1 MIRTDKEYKELKQRM
16 SKSAELLEQ
25 QRKHFESMGLS
36 KEQVKR
42 ALMPTVSFQKQ
53 QLEELQFYE
62 RLKEKKQI
70 PKSFYSFNS
79 VGTLLIAGRIARGWS
94 QKELADQL
102 GVSESVI
109 SRDEKNEYHG
119 ITAQRAARICDVLHL
134 NVKFEA
140 ELAAV

>member
-1 MIRTDKEYKELKQRM
+1 MIRTDREYNELKERM

-25 QRKHFESMGLS
+25 QREQLESMGLT

-42 ALMPTVSFQKQ
+42 ALGPTVAFQKQ
-53 QLEELQFYE
+53 QLEELEFYE
-62 RLKEKKQI
+62 RLKDKQI

-79 VGTLLIAGRIARGWS
+79 VGTLLVAGRIARGWT
-94 QKELADQL
+94 QKELAEQL
-102 GVSESVI
+102 GVSESVV

-140 ELAAV
+140 ELATV